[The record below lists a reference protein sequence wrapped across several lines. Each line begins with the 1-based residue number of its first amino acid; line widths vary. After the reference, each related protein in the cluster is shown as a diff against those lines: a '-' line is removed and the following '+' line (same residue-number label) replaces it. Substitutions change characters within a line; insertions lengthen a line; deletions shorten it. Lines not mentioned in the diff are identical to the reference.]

1 VGESYFTL
9 LEAAPKPDAEYN
21 IRDRIFVG
29 KGERTRVGHIL
40 GRIGYDELTSAAR
53 LELPQIVEEIVA
65 SSEAE
70 FITFFNTSQQVTP
83 RMHSMELIPGIGK
96 RLMRQILDQRERVS
110 FSNFEDLKQ
119 RVNLTDPSK
128 LIARRVLKEL
138 SEDEK
143 YSLFT
148 RPL

>member
-1 VGESYFTL
+1 
-9 LEAAPKPDAEYN
+9 
-21 IRDRIFVG
+21 
-29 KGERTRVGHIL
+29 
-40 GRIGYDELTSAAR
+40 
-53 LELPQIVEEIVA
+53 
-65 SSEAE
+65 
-70 FITFFNTSQQVTP
+70 
-83 RMHSMELIPGIGK
+83 MHSMELIPGIGK